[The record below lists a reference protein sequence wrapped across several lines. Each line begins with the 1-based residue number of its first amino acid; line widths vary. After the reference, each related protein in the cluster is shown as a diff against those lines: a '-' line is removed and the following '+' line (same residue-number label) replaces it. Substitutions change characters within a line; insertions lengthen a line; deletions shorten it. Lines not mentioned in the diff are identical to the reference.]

1 MNSNYFPYTTNKLTA
16 FVGGAHG
23 AGKGHFC
30 STLAP
35 RIKAEHHS
43 ASSLI
48 RGRKDIGPAK
58 AIDGIDDN
66 QTILVEEFFKVQAT
80 QDRVILDGHFCLYN
94 LRMEIE
100 PIPAEVYRLLGI
112 NHILLLTAEPEI
124 IYSRLKKR
132 DGSNLGLTLDQIAN
146 LQEAEALHAQK
157 VGVSLGLSLVQLD
170 ISAEEITNA
179 LELAQQYLI

>member
-1 MNSNYFPYTTNKLTA
+1 MNKITA

-30 STLAP
+30 SALAP
-35 RIKAEHHS
+35 RIKAEHYS

-58 AIDGIDDN
+58 AVDGIDNN
-66 QTILVEEFFKVQAT
+66 QAILIEEFSKLQAT
-80 QDRVILDGHFCLYN
+80 TPRVILDGHFCLYN

-124 IYSRLKKR
+124 IYSRLQQR
-132 DGSNLGLTLDQIAN
+132 DGSNVSLSIQQVAN
-146 LQEAEALHAQK
+146 LQEAEAQHAHK
-157 VGVSLGLSLVQLD
+157 VGVSLGLTVLQLD
-170 ISAEEITNA
+170 VGGEGITSALN
-179 LELAQQYLI
+179 LAQQHLTQVGNA